1 MIDLALRDLSEHKV
15 RTILTALGI
24 FIAITAIVSLGS
36 ISAGVNEL
44 VTSSTGSM
52 GSDTIFVMKS
62 FDMSEMA
69 GPPGSF
75 TIEDI
80 SKEDVEFLESLPG
93 VKRAVPIIAR
103 QFGGMFEVDAID
115 MEQVSL
121 FGVEDIEFMEGT
133 WPENEDRGAVLGYLV
148 ASTLDVVVGDYIMLP
163 GSKKEMEVEV
173 MGIFEEGSGAYD
185 LVILLPYEYG
195 DEIYETDGGAT
206 QVMLEPMDVSVVQE
220 IKETIEEEIDD
231 LDAMT
236 MEDALVMM
244 EEMTGTLNIVTF
256 GIGFVASLVAAI
268 GIIITMYTSVLERR
282 KQIGIMKAVG
292 AVRRVILQQIL
303 EEGLLISVVSSVLA
317 VLVSFVFVE
326 LLNNV
331 LLGGAN
337 LALIT
342 PALAGGA
349 IAYGVLL
356 TVISSMYPAWVAVK
370 TDPIKAIRGAI

>member
-1 MIDLALRDLSEHKV
+1 MIDLALKDLSEHKV

-36 ISAGVNEL
+36 ISTGLNQLITE
-44 VTSSTGSM
+44 STGSI
-52 GSDTIFVMKS
+52 GSDTIFVMRT
-62 FDMSEMA
+62 FDMSEMV
-69 GPPGSF
+69 GPPGSYQ
-75 TIEDI
+75 IEDMER
-80 SKEDVEFLESLPG
+80 EDVEFLASLPG

-103 QFGGMFEVDAID
+103 QFGGMFEVDAVD
-115 MEQVSL
+115 MDNVDL
-121 FGVEDIEFMEGT
+121 FGVENVEFMEGT
-133 WPENEDRGAVLGYLV
+133 WPDNEDKGAVLGYLA
-148 ASTLDVVVGDYIMLP
+148 ASTMDVVVGDYIILP
-163 GSKKEMEVEV
+163 GSKKDIEVEV

-185 LVILLPYEYG
+185 LVILLPYEFG

-206 QVMLEPMDVSVVQE
+206 QVMLEPTDVSVVQE
-220 IKETIEEEIDD
+220 VKDTIEEENDD

-236 MEDALVMM
+236 MQDALSMM
-244 EEMTGTLNIVTF
+244 EEATGTLNIMTF

-292 AVRRVILQQIL
+292 AVRRMILQQIL
-303 EEGLLISVVSSVLA
+303 EEGLMLSAVSSVLA
-317 VLVSFVFVE
+317 VLVSFFFVE
-326 LLNNV
+326 MLNQV
-331 LLGGAN
+331 LLGGAE

-356 TVISSMYPAWVAVK
+356 TVLSSMYPAWVAVK
-370 TDPIKAIRGAI
+370 TDPIKAIRGVM